1 MLKVLKRTSLLLL
14 FVVVL
19 FSCSEKKMPALPI
32 LGERDLEYSVVDG
45 REVADT
51 IYQKVPSFKYLIQ
64 DSVMITSES
73 MKDKVWV
80 ADFFFSHC
88 PTICPTMTAQMKRLN
103 FEMQDLAEDVQFM
116 SFSIDPDRDTPKR
129 LREYRD
135 IYDIEGVSNWNF
147 FTGDEERTHVL
158 AKSFFNGAE
167 RDDLADGGFG
177 HTDYFAIVDT
187 EGYVRGIYQ
196 GTNTEQVDLLQVHLR
211 SLLNIK

>member
-1 MLKVLKRTSLLLL
+1 
-14 FVVVL
+14 
-19 FSCSEKKMPALPI
+19 MPALPI
-32 LGERDLEYSVVDG
+32 LGERDVMNTQSVNG

-51 IYQKVPSFKYLIQ
+51 IYQKVPSAFHYLNQ

-135 IYDIEGVSNWNF
+135 IYDIEGF
-147 FTGDEERTHVL
+147 L
-158 AKSFFNGAE
+158 
-167 RDDLADGGFG
+167 
-177 HTDYFAIVDT
+177 I
-187 EGYVRGIYQ
+187 
-196 GTNTEQVDLLQVHLR
+196 GTFLPVMKKELTYWLR
-211 SLLNIK
+211 AFLMGLNVMI